1 MSIVNQLKQKLRFR
15 GRTFLAMVLTPEL
28 PIDAWFEEVDR
39 ILKRSPGFFAGR
51 PIILDCSG
59 IEDKEFDIKN
69 LISVLKDRKMS
80 VMGLEGIDEEKLDPE
95 LPPIVAGGRNASD
108 FKPGNPVN
116 ESKPAPKQKT
126 DQKPAQ
132 QKTVEPLQVDDSEGK
147 RKSAKSLLISHP
159 IRSGQAICHT
169 DGDVTIV
176 GSVASGAE
184 VVAGGSLHVYGSLRG
199 RGMAGTVGDNSARI
213 FCSKLEAEL
222 VAINGIYKTA
232 EDINSDQLYKSVQ
245 IHLENDDLVI
255 NNL

>member
-59 IEDKEFDIKN
+59 IEDEKFDIKK
-69 LISVLKDRKMS
+69 LISVLKERKMS
-80 VMGLEGIDEEKLDPE
+80 VMGLEGIDEEKLDPD
-95 LPPIVAGGRNASD
+95 LPPIVAGGRSASD
-108 FKPGNPVN
+108 FKPGNPTN
-116 ESKPAPKQKT
+116 DSKPIPKQKN
-126 DQKPAQ
+126 DQIPTPRKIAESVQ
-132 QKTVEPLQVDDSEGK
+132 EVEIEGK

-184 VVAGGSLHVYGSLRG
+184 VVAGGSLHVYGALRG